1 MSTIRE
7 KYRCKQEVGQDGCY
21 LRTGQEDTRV
31 FTCKEECV
39 CACAH
44 VEICLRGGGCEQI

>member
-21 LRTGQEDTRV
+21 LRTGQEDTHV
-31 FTCKEECV
+31 FTCKGRGVCV
-39 CACAH
+39 C
-44 VEICLRGGGCEQI
+44 VRTRRDMLEGRRM